1 MSVKPAMAVGHAP
14 RAALQSPPVPGGSLP
29 GAMPRGPQVPAAID
43 RRKLAS
49 KVDVRLTGPLR
60 GALTEAAKAAG
71 VTDGAYVRRLVADAL
86 GLDAEADRG
95 SGPRQRIPD
104 ADLMVLAGLVREVGS
119 LYGPARA
126 GKTEEVILGLDGIR
140 GALVPM
146 VVGLN
151 ARASA

>member
-1 MSVKPAMAVGHAP
+1 MEIKPAMAVGHGS
-14 RAALQSPPVPGGSLP
+14 AATPPPPSVGLP
-29 GAMPRGPQVPAAID
+29 GAPPRGPQSPPAPNH
-43 RRKLAS
+43 RKLAS

-104 ADLMVLAGLVREVGS
+104 ADLMILAGLIREVGG
-119 LYGPARA
+119 LYPAARS
-126 GKTEEVILGLDGIR
+126 GKADEVIAGLDR
-140 GALVPM
+140 VRAALVPM

-151 ARASA
+151 GRAS

>member
-1 MSVKPAMAVGHAP
+1 MSVKPAMAVGHGS
-14 RAALQSPPVPGGSLP
+14 AATPPPPGVGLP
-29 GAMPRGPQVPAAID
+29 GATPRGPQVPAAID

-60 GALTEAAKAAG
+60 GALTEAAKQAG

-104 ADLMVLAGLVREVGS
+104 ADLMILSGLVREVGG
-119 LYGPARA
+119 LYAPARS
-126 GKTEEVILGLDGIR
+126 GKADEVIAGLDR
-140 GALVPM
+140 VRAALVPM

-151 ARASA
+151 ARSA

>member
-1 MSVKPAMAVGHAP
+1 MECKPAMAVGHAP
-14 RAALQSPPVPGGSLP
+14 RAALQSGPVPGLSLP
-29 GAMPRGPQVPAAID
+29 GALPRGPQPSAID
-43 RRKLAS
+43 ARKLAS
-49 KVDVRLTGPLR
+49 KVDVRLSGQLR
-60 GALTEAAKAAG
+60 NALSAAAKRNG

-86 GLDAEADRG
+86 GLDVEADRG
-95 SGPRQRIPD
+95 SAPRQRIPD
-104 ADLMVLAGLVREVGS
+104 ADLLVLSGLIRQVGG

-151 ARASA
+151 GRAS

>member
-1 MSVKPAMAVGHAP
+1 M
-14 RAALQSPPVPGGSLP
+14 
-29 GAMPRGPQVPAAID
+29 
-43 RRKLAS
+43 AS

-104 ADLMVLAGLVREVGS
+104 ADLIILAGLIREVGG
-119 LYGPARA
+119 LYPAARS
-126 GKTEEVILGLDGIR
+126 GKADEVIAGLDR
-140 GALVPM
+140 VRAALVPM

-151 ARASA
+151 ARPS